1 MGERGN
7 SIDSD
12 LAAWIGR
19 QRLFFV
25 ATAPSGNGGRVN
37 LSPKGLDTFAILD
50 QWSVAYLDLTGSG
63 VETIA
68 HVRDNGRI
76 TMAAWAEHKGEDG
89 LRAYRARKNAHS
101 IDALPG
107 LCHLDA
113 VAEEEPA

>member
-7 SIDSD
+7 SIEPDP
-12 LAAWIGR
+12 AAWIGR

-25 ATAPSGNGGRVN
+25 ATAPSGSGGQVN

-50 QWSVAYLDLTGSG
+50 ERAVAYLDLTGRG

-76 TMAAWAEHKGEDG
+76 TVMFCAFEGPPK
-89 LRAYRARKNAHS
+89 
-101 IDALPG
+101 
-107 LCHLDA
+107 
-113 VAEEEPA
+113 EEPA